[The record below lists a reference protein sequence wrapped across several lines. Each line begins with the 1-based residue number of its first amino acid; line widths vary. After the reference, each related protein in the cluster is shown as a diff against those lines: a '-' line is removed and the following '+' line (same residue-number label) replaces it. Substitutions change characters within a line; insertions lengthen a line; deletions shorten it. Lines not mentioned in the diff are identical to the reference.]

1 MPDSPPTPEPRYLR
15 VFRILVRVVFGWW
28 VLVGGVGCLMSA
40 LMAEWVGAAL
50 GAIFCA
56 VGVYGWRLAKRPIP
70 ESIFSMFPR
79 RQVDVK
85 KHTDRGELR

>member
-1 MPDSPPTPEPRYLR
+1 MRDLPPTPEPKYLR
-15 VFRILVRVVFGWW
+15 VFRVLARVVFGWW
-28 VLVGGVGCLMSA
+28 VVVGGIGCLMSA
-40 LMAEWVGAAL
+40 LTAEWLGAAL

-79 RQVDVK
+79 RRVTAERPK
-85 KHTDRGELR
+85 DRGEHR